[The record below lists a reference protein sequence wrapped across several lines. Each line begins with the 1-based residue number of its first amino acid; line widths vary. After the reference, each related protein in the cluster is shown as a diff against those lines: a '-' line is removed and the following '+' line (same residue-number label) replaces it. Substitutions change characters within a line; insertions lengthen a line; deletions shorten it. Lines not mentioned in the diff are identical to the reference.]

1 MYLYSPRTQSS
12 LNSRKLSWQ
21 GRFLITN
28 PFFPLVPPDPLEID
42 FLNFFSFFLFF
53 ALLFFFSL
61 GKYLPIVRKEGK

>member
-1 MYLYSPRTQSS
+1 MHLYSPTQSS

-42 FLNFFSFFLFF
+42 FLNFFFVLFF